1 MRILVVEDEA
11 DLNLLLCK
19 VLTKAGYTVDG
30 CLDGEDAQAHLLGAA
45 YDGILLDVM
54 LPKKDGYTLVQELRD
69 QGNDT
74 PVLFLTA
81 RDSVADRVKGLDLGG
96 DDYLVKPFDFAE
108 LLARIRAM
116 TRKRVGQRTNRFTV
130 GDLTLD
136 TERRQAVRGG
146 EEIPLLPK
154 EFSILEYLVR
164 NKEKVLSREQIEDQ
178 IWNYDYAGSSNNVDV
193 YLSRLRKKIDGGR
206 EEKLIHTV
214 RDDGIGIAPDQQ
226 ARVWQRFYQVDPVRG
241 EKSGAGLGLSMVWK
255 IAQAHGGHMSLESV
269 PGQGSSFTLHLPA
282 ER

>member
-11 DLNLLLCK
+11 DLNLLLRK

-30 CLDGEDAQAHLLGAA
+30 CLDGEAAQDHLLGAQ

-54 LPKKDGYTLVQELRD
+54 LPKKDGYTLVQELRAKGD
-69 QGNDT
+69 DT

-81 RDSVADRVKGLDLGG
+81 RDSIADRVRGLDLGG

-116 TRKRVGQRTNRFTV
+116 TRKRVGQRSNCFTV

-136 TERRQAVRGG
+136 SERRQASRGG
-146 EEIPLLPK
+146 VEIPLLPK

-164 NKEKVLSREQIEDQ
+164 NTERVISREQIEDQ
-178 IWNYDYAGSSNNVDV
+178 IWNYDYAGSSNNVDG

-206 EEKLIHTV
+206 EEKLLHTM
-214 RDDGIGIAPDQQ
+214 
-226 ARVWQRFYQVDPVRG
+226 RG
-241 EKSGAGLGLSMVWK
+241 VGWVIRE
-255 IAQAHGGHMSLESV
+255 
-269 PGQGSSFTLHLPA
+269 PQGKEGP
-282 ER
+282 

>member
-11 DLNLLLCK
+11 DLNLLLRK

-30 CLDGEDAQAHLLGAA
+30 CLDGEAAQDHLLGAQ

-54 LPKKDGYTLVQELRD
+54 LPKKDGYTLVQELRAKGD
-69 QGNDT
+69 DT

-81 RDSVADRVKGLDLGG
+81 RDS

-116 TRKRVGQRTNRFTV
+116 TRKRVGQRSNCFTV

-136 TERRQAVRGG
+136 SERRQASRGG
-146 EEIPLLPK
+146 VEIPLLPK

-164 NKEKVLSREQIEDQ
+164 NKERVISREQIEDQ
-178 IWNYDYAGSSNNVDV
+178 IWNYDYAGSSNNVDG

-206 EEKLIHTV
+206 EEKLLHTM
-214 RDDGIGIAPDQQ
+214 
-226 ARVWQRFYQVDPVRG
+226 RG
-241 EKSGAGLGLSMVWK
+241 VGWVIRE
-255 IAQAHGGHMSLESV
+255 
-269 PGQGSSFTLHLPA
+269 PQGKEGP
-282 ER
+282 

>member
-11 DLNLLLCK
+11 DLNLLLRK

-30 CLDGEDAQAHLLGAA
+30 CLDGEAAQDHLLGAQ

-54 LPKKDGYTLVQELRD
+54 LPKKDGYTLVQELRAKGD
-69 QGNDT
+69 DT

-81 RDSVADRVKGLDLGG
+81 RDSIADRVRGLDLGG

-116 TRKRVGQRTNRFTV
+116 TRKRVGQRSNCFTV

-136 TERRQAVRGG
+136 SERRQASRGG
-146 EEIPLLPK
+146 VEIPLLPK

-164 NKEKVLSREQIEDQ
+164 NKERVISREQIEDQ
-178 IWNYDYAGSSNNVDV
+178 IWNYDYAGSSNNVDG

-206 EEKLIHTV
+206 EEKLLHTM
-214 RDDGIGIAPDQQ
+214 
-226 ARVWQRFYQVDPVRG
+226 RG
-241 EKSGAGLGLSMVWK
+241 VGWVIRE
-255 IAQAHGGHMSLESV
+255 
-269 PGQGSSFTLHLPA
+269 PQGKEGP
-282 ER
+282 

>member
-11 DLNLLLCK
+11 DLNLLLRK

-30 CLDGEDAQAHLLGAA
+30 CLDGEAAQDHLLGTQ

-54 LPKKDGYTLVQELRD
+54 LPKKDGYTLVQELRAKGD
-69 QGNDT
+69 DT

-81 RDSVADRVKGLDLGG
+81 RDSIADRDRGLDLGG

-116 TRKRVGQRTNRFTV
+116 TRKRVGQRSNCFTV

-136 TERRQAVRGG
+136 TERRQARRGG
-146 EEIPLLPK
+146 VEIPLLPK

-164 NKEKVLSREQIEDQ
+164 NKERVISREQIEDQ
-178 IWNYDYAGSSNNVDV
+178 IWNYDYAGSSNNVDG

-206 EEKLIHTV
+206 EEKLLHTM
-214 RDDGIGIAPDQQ
+214 
-226 ARVWQRFYQVDPVRG
+226 RG
-241 EKSGAGLGLSMVWK
+241 VGWVIREPRGKEG
-255 IAQAHGGHMSLESV
+255 
-269 PGQGSSFTLHLPA
+269 P
-282 ER
+282 

>member
-1 MRILVVEDEA
+1 MAKKVLVVDDEKLIVKGIRFSLEQ
-11 DLNLLLCK
+11 D
-19 VLTKAGYTVDG
+19 GMEVD
-30 CLDGEDAQAHLLGAA
+30 CA
-45 YDGILLDVM
+45 YDGEEALNMVQEKEYDIVLLDVM
-54 LPKKDGYTLVQELRD
+54 LPKKDGYTLVRELRD

-214 RDDGIGIAPDQQ
+214 RGMGWAIREPAAP
-226 ARVWQRFYQVDPVRG
+226 
-241 EKSGAGLGLSMVWK
+241 K
-255 IAQAHGGHMSLESV
+255 GG
-269 PGQGSSFTLHLPA
+269 T
-282 ER
+282 R